1 MNAIQP
7 IESPIMPAPARGK
20 YSPAF
25 RVVVARHHG
34 MCFGVRDAV
43 AEVERLSAE
52 GPVAILGQLV
62 HNEMVR
68 ENLRGLG
75 VVEAGLD
82 DTDIEIR
89 RVVFTAHGVSDKDRA
104 RWMAT
109 GLDVRDTT
117 CPLVHRAHAA
127 LSDLVAA
134 GYHPVVIGKKGHVE
148 VRGLTGDHPEAVVIE
163 SPADLKDLPEAA
175 RIGIVA
181 QTTQPEARVV
191 ALVEAVRRLRPMSE
205 VVYRDTVCRPTKD
218 RQRAL
223 ENLCREATAILVVG
237 GANSNNTRELV
248 ESAKARGC
256 VAWRV
261 ETPAEID
268 PVWLEGH
275 EVVGVTAGT
284 STLPLAVEAVV
295 RRLRALAVESANP
308 SPDATFI

>member
-1 MNAIQP
+1 MNACKPIQ
-7 IESPIMPAPARGK
+7 SPTARPPAFGQALPL
-20 YSPAF
+20 F

-43 AEVERLSAE
+43 TEVERLSAD
-52 GPVAILGQLV
+52 GPVTILGQLV

-68 ENLRGLG
+68 EKMRGLG
-75 VVEAGLD
+75 VMEAGLD
-82 DTDIEIR
+82 ETDVATN

-104 RWMAT
+104 RWLAT

-127 LSDLVAA
+127 LRDLVAS

-148 VRGLTGDHPEAVVIE
+148 VRGLTGDHPEAVIIE
-163 SPADLKDLPEAA
+163 SPADLHDLP
-175 RIGIVA
+175 RSKKIGIVA
-181 QTTQPEARVV
+181 QTTQPEARVL
-191 ALVEAVRRLRPMSE
+191 ALVEAVRRLRPESE

-218 RQRAL
+218 RQKAL
-223 ENLCREATAILVVG
+223 EDLCREATAIVVVG

-256 VAWRV
+256 ASWRV
-261 ETPAEID
+261 ELPGEID
-268 PVWLEGH
+268 PQWLSGH

-284 STLPLAVEAVV
+284 STLPVAVEAVV
-295 RRLRALAVESANP
+295 KRLRALATEP
-308 SPDATFI
+308 GMPG

>member
-1 MNAIQP
+1 
-7 IESPIMPAPARGK
+7 
-20 YSPAF
+20 
-25 RVVVARHHG
+25 

-43 AEVERLSAE
+43 TEVERLSAE
-52 GPVAILGQLV
+52 GPITILGQLV

-82 DTDIEIR
+82 ETKITTK
-89 RVVFTAHGVSDKDRA
+89 RVVFTAHGVSDKDRE
-104 RWMAT
+104 RWLAT
-109 GLDVRDTT
+109 GLEVRDTT

-127 LSDLVAA
+127 LADLAAA

-163 SPADLKDLPEAA
+163 SPADLHDLPMADK
-175 RIGIVA
+175 IGIVA
-181 QTTQPEARVV
+181 QTTQPEARVA
-191 ALVEAVRRLRPMSE
+191 ALVEAIRRLRPGSE

-223 ENLCREATAILVVG
+223 EDLCREATAIIVVG

-248 ESAKARGC
+248 ESAQARGC

-261 ETPAEID
+261 ELPGQID
-268 PVWLEGH
+268 PHWLQGH

-284 STLPLAVEAVV
+284 STLPVAVEAVV
-295 RRLRALAVESANP
+295 RRLRDLAMETR
-308 SPDATFI
+308 DARAISCSLHG